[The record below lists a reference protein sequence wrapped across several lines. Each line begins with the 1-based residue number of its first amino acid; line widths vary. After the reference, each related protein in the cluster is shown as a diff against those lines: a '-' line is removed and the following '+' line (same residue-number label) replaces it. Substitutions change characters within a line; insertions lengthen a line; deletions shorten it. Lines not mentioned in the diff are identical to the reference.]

1 MDDRSLK
8 VLEFY
13 YLLEILKSFSISPL
27 GRKRCEALR
36 PSSDLPLIQ
45 SRLAEV
51 IELKDILE
59 TLDDIPIRGLK
70 DVEGIL
76 RKLEVEGSV
85 LEVQELLDL
94 YHQIVLCKG
103 LRRFFLKLE
112 KKMKAPH
119 LEERVSTFSSFKVL
133 EKEILQAINIKGEIL
148 DHASGALSDIRYR
161 IGMIREKAKGVLDHF
176 LHQEELQPIFQE
188 QFITL
193 RNGRYVLL
201 IKSEFKNRLEGI
213 IHDQSQSHMTFFL
226 EPLQVVSLNN
236 EINILTGEEK
246 EEEYRILADLSRKVR
261 EEQQNLWKDFQI
273 LGELDLLYA
282 MAKLSILLKG
292 TQPSLN
298 EKGEIDMKDARNPL
312 LVLQKVGTSPNDCAE
327 TTAEKSF
334 TDTRPRAVPACTGT
348 RFQEDQ
354 IIPIHL
360 RMGDGIRGL
369 ILSGANAGGKTVALK
384 TLGLLTL
391 MVQSGLPIP
400 VSEGSEVAIFQDIFA
415 VIGDEQNI
423 EANLSTFS
431 SHLLRLNQIVER
443 AGPHSLLL
451 LDELGV
457 GTHAAE
463 GCALAMGFLDRFME
477 SGASVVVTTHFDRLK
492 AYGYLHPE
500 VENVAVEF
508 DEETLEPKYTLA
520 YGSSGL
526 SNAFLVGEKLGISE
540 EVLKKASHYRDGGEQ
555 EVGRALEALERLKV
569 DAEKE
574 RMRLL
579 KMKEEIEQQ
588 RQKLKEI
595 IEGIKRKRQEIFAR
609 AEEKARKA
617 VLRVENEMKEWVR
630 QRKEERS
637 PLGIQRLDD
646 YRKEIKEIK
655 DKAFPSDRRKVN
667 QTMSVGLKVGERVRI
682 ISLRTQGTLTS
693 IDESLNQVE
702 VMTHKAKVRT
712 ALADVVQVMDG
723 EGEREIEI
731 PQGQPLSPREVQEIS
746 SQLNVIGLTVED
758 ALPKVDQFIDQA
770 LLHGLEKVHIIH
782 GIGSGRLR
790 DGIGKYLQG
799 HRGVKHFAPGDGM
812 RGGGGI
818 TVVELI

>member
-13 YLLEILKSFSISPL
+13 HLLEILKTFSTSPL

-36 PSSDLPLIQ
+36 PSADLTLIQ

-51 IELKDILE
+51 MELKEILE
-59 TLDDIPIRGLK
+59 ILGDIPIRGLK
-70 DVEGIL
+70 DIEGIL
-76 RKLEVEGSV
+76 KKLEVEGSV
-85 LEVQELLDL
+85 LEVQELLDI
-94 YHQIVLCKG
+94 YHQIELCKG
-103 LRRFFLKLE
+103 LMRFFLKLE
-112 KKMKAPH
+112 NMKTPR
-119 LEERVSTFSSFKVL
+119 LQERVSELSSLKVL
-133 EKEILQAINIKGEIL
+133 EKEILQAINTKGEIL
-148 DHASGALSDIRYR
+148 DRASPTLSEIRHRMGA
-161 IGMIREKAKGVLDHF
+161 IRERAKGVLEHL

-201 IKSEFKNRLEGI
+201 IKSDFKHRLEGI
-213 IHDQSQSHMTFFL
+213 IHDQSQSRMTFFL
-226 EPLQVVSLNN
+226 EPLQVVGLNN
-236 EINILTGEEK
+236 EINILMGEEK
-246 EEEYRILADLSRKVR
+246 EEEYRILADLSKKVR
-261 EEQQNLWKDFQI
+261 EERQNLWRDFEI

-292 TQPSLN
+292 VQPILN
-298 EKGEIDMKDARNPL
+298 ERGKIEMKEARNPIL
-312 LVLQKVGTSPNDCAE
+312 TLQKVGT
-327 TTAEKSF
+327 
-334 TDTRPRAVPACTGT
+334 T
-348 RFQEDQ
+348 RFREDQ
-354 IIPIHL
+354 VVPVHL
-360 RMGDGIRGL
+360 RIGDGIRGL

-384 TLGLLTL
+384 TLGLLIL

-400 VSEGSEVAIFQDIFA
+400 VSEGSQVAIFQDIFA

-431 SHLLRLNQIVER
+431 SHLLHLNQIVGR

-477 SGASVVVTTHFDRLK
+477 GGASVVVTTHFDRLK

-500 VENVAVEF
+500 IENVAVEF
-508 DEETLEPKYTLA
+508 DEETLEPKYTLT

-526 SNAFLVGEKLGISE
+526 SNAFLVAEKLGISE
-540 EVLKKASHYRDGGEQ
+540 KVLERASHYRDGSEQ
-555 EVGRALEALERLKV
+555 EVGRTLETLERLKA
-569 DAEKE
+569 DTEKE
-574 RMRLL
+574 RLQLL
-579 KMKEEIEQQ
+579 KMKEEAGLERQ
-588 RQKLKEI
+588 RLKEMV
-595 IEGIKRKRQEIFAR
+595 EGIKRKRQEIFSQ

-617 VLRVENEMKEWVR
+617 VQRVEEEIKEWVR

-637 PLGIQRLDD
+637 HLGLHRLNT

-655 DKAFPSDRRKVN
+655 EKFFPSAKSKESP
-667 QTMSVGLKVGERVRI
+667 TMAVDLKVGERVKI
-682 ISLRTQGTLTS
+682 VSLRTHGILTS
-693 IDESLNQVE
+693 IDESLNQIE
-702 VMTHKAKVRT
+702 VMTNKAKVRT
-712 ALADVVQVMDG
+712 TLSDVVKVMDG
-723 EGEREIEI
+723 EEEREIEI
-731 PQGQPLSPREVQEIS
+731 PKGQRFSQRDVQGLP

-758 ALPKVDQFIDQA
+758 AIPKVDQFIDQA
-770 LLHGLEKVHIIH
+770 LLHGLEKIHIIH

-790 DGIGKYLQG
+790 NAIGKYLQG

-812 RGGGGI
+812 KGGGGI
-818 TVVELI
+818 TVVELM